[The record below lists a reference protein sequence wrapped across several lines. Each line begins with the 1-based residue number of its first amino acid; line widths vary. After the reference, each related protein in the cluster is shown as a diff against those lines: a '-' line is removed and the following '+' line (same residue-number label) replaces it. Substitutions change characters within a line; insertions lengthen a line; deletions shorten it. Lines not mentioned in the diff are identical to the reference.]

1 MIGAGAA
8 ALLLFNGDIMGLSGI
23 FTTAILHPITTARES
38 PWKFVFV
45 ASFFSLSSIFYNFI
59 NASVFQQL
67 PGTSIPSTLAY
78 ALGGL
83 LVGFGT
89 KMGNGCTSGHGIC
102 GLARLSRRSIVAVG
116 TFMATGIATT
126 LLVANNTTMRV
137 SPDSL
142 ETNSSLGAI
151 LAGVSVLACLPY
163 VLDKKSIGAAISGG
177 LSAVGLAI
185 SGMILSAKL
194 ENFLNVSL
202 LTKGGGY
209 DPTLMCVMGAGVVTS
224 WIGYQLV
231 PSHSMVCS
239 NESCLQK
246 PLKDDAFHIPTST
259 TLDWKLISGE
269 VLFGIGWGLSDFC
282 PGPAFVQMAGS
293 GMLPAIQVW
302 FPGFLIG
309 SFCAEKVKDYIDSL
323 SKPKTNDDAT
333 KSEETGGRDAEP
345 SELQAPDARTG
356 KDYGSIQQRHE
367 RDRVELVS
375 T

>member
-1 MIGAGAA
+1 MSFSVGAGAA

-23 FTTAILHPITTARES
+23 FTTAILHPTKTAREN
-38 PWKFVFV
+38 PWKFVFI
-45 ASFFSLSSIFYNFI
+45 ASFFSLSTIFYNFI
-59 NASVFQQL
+59 DSSVFQQL

-102 GLARLSRRSIVAVG
+102 GLARLSKRSIVAVG

-137 SPDSL
+137 SPDTL
-142 ETNSSLGAI
+142 ETSSTFGAI
-151 LAGVSVLACLPY
+151 IAGVSVLASLPY
-163 VLDKKSIGAAISGG
+163 VLNKKSIGAVISGG

-185 SGMILSAKL
+185 SGMIISAKL

-202 LTKGGGY
+202 LFKGGY

-224 WIGYQLV
+224 WIGYQFV
-231 PSHSMVCS
+231 PSYSMVCS

-246 PLKDDAFHIPTST
+246 PLEDNAFHIPTST
-259 TLDWKLISGE
+259 ILDWQLISGE
-269 VLFGIGWGLSDFC
+269 ALFGIGWGLSDFC
-282 PGPAFVQMAGS
+282 PGPAFVQMTGA

-302 FPGFLIG
+302 FPFFLIG
-309 SFCAEKVKDYIDSL
+309 SFCAEKVKDYIDSS
-323 SKPKTNDDAT
+323 SKTKT
-333 KSEETGGRDAEP
+333 S
-345 SELQAPDARTG
+345 
-356 KDYGSIQQRHE
+356 
-367 RDRVELVS
+367 
-375 T
+375 